1 MYLSDITDYNKTSDY
16 LSILNG
22 ILFVGTIVM
31 LLVFCKIISPNIIY
45 KWYSIYKLYAVI
57 VDVTT
62 IFLTIIITR
71 YVYFIWKQ
79 TNNAYGF
86 TYSWS
91 VFIAI
96 ALFSQLCYDLLLYF
110 IIQHIPIGSNQMID
124 IFRKYTKESIW
135 YIFTLDISFVLFA
148 ILFAS
153 LFNSYG
159 FNINIIILIL
169 LLNIIPFILFTNRY

>member
-1 MYLSDITDYNKTSDY
+1 MYFSDITNYNKTDDY

-22 ILFVGTIVM
+22 ILFVGIIVM

-62 IFLTIIITR
+62 IFLSIILTR
-71 YVYFIWKQ
+71 YIYCVWKKS
-79 TNNAYGF
+79 NNIYGF
-86 TYSWS
+86 NYSLS

-96 ALFSQLCYDLLLYF
+96 ALFSQICLDLLLYV
-110 IIQHIPIGSNQMID
+110 IIQIIPPGSNQMID
-124 IFRKYTKESIW
+124 IFRKYTKESIGF
-135 YIFTLDISFVLFA
+135 IFSLDISFILSSL
-148 ILFAS
+148 LFAS

-159 FNINIIILIL
+159 FNINIILLIL
-169 LLNIIPFILFTNRY
+169 FLNIIPFILFTN